1 MWKQALNGLLILQQV
16 RQTINF
22 TKKLPKLPIFYQK
35 CFHEKIGYLRDS
47 QNSLLWTEVVFT
59 FGDIFKFV
67 NDRAYEQAFQ
77 TTRYVETDQIEK
89 LLAFLDTA
97 ELLLEVGSNLV
108 GGHTAKWIVISTVQI
123 LK

>member
-1 MWKQALNGLLILQQV
+1 MDYLYCHRFVKELIS
-16 RQTINF
+16 RKITEIND
-22 TKKLPKLPIFYQK
+22 KYSVFYQK
-35 CFHEKIGYLRDS
+35 CFLEKIGYLRDS

-97 ELLLEVGSNLV
+97 ELLLEVGSSLV

>member
-1 MWKQALNGLLILQQV
+1 MDYLYCDRFVKELIS
-16 RQTINF
+16 RKITEI
-22 TKKLPKLPIFYQK
+22 THILPKK

>member
-1 MWKQALNGLLILQQV
+1 MWKQALNGLLILPQV
-16 RQTINF
+16 RQRINF
-22 TKKLPKLPIFYQK
+22 TQKLPKLTIFYQK
-35 CFHEKIGYLRDS
+35 CFHERIGYLRDS